1 MASPLAPW
9 TLTFPSDLRQV
20 VLARAFLEAV
30 CEVCG
35 LDRATTDAVVLAAH
49 EAINNVIRHAH
60 HNRPDAQLQLRCCL
74 GPDGLEVLLLD
85 EGAPFDLSSVPHLDP
100 GEVRVGGR
108 GVFLMRKLMDELSC
122 QPRGECGNTL
132 RMFKRYPRPAG

>member
-1 MASPLAPW
+1 MASQPAPW

-35 LDRATTDAVVLAAH
+35 LDRPTSDAIVLAAH

-60 HNRPDAQLQLRCCL
+60 HDKPHAQLQIQCAL
-74 GPDGLEVLLLD
+74 GPEGLEIHLLD
-85 EGAPFDLSSVPHLDP
+85 EGAPFDLGACRTSIRPRSASAAVASSL
-100 GEVRVGGR
+100 
-108 GVFLMRKLMDELSC
+108 C
-122 QPRGECGNTL
+122 
-132 RMFKRYPRPAG
+132 AG